1 MRRTRVLTVGIVVL
15 GTMTAAC
22 GAGPSVRPDVAVV
35 QEADGRATPTGED
48 PALAPELP
56 VPARDLDWR
65 DCTADT
71 LAAQQLPPGP
81 TGLVLECAQLPAAID
96 ATGTV
101 PGSFPLDVL
110 RARLAQTPTDAA
122 PLVMTTG
129 ADMPSSGALAALSTG
144 SLAELVASR
153 PIVAVDRRGLG
164 ASQPIECIFGADRR
178 ALADHGQFGR
188 TGDGPERVAEL
199 GRQATIAC
207 TDYLQPQEL
216 LFDAAHAADDLE
228 QLRTTWGVDRIGVL
242 GIGNGAT
249 VALAYASKYPT
260 TLGRLVLDSPRRRDG
275 RRRTAGREP
284 GARRG
289 VGGRRVRPPVRRAG
303 VLAGAGPAGR
313 ARGPARPRRDRRS
326 CTALVERPVHRGDVV
341 SGNPPAATRRP
352 GSASCPTLC
361 PPPVRET

>member
-129 ADMPSSGALAALSTG
+129 ADMPSSGGAGRTVDRLARRTRGLPA
-144 SLAELVASR
+144 
-153 PIVAVDRRGLG
+153 DRRGGSARPRRL
-164 ASQPIECIFGADRR
+164 PADRV
-178 ALADHGQFGR
+178 H
-188 TGDGPERVAEL
+188 
-199 GRQATIAC
+199 
-207 TDYLQPQEL
+207 
-216 LFDAAHAADDLE
+216 
-228 QLRTTWGVDRIGVL
+228 LR
-242 GIGNGAT
+242 
-249 VALAYASKYPT
+249 S
-260 TLGRLVLDSPRRRDG
+260 
-275 RRRTAGREP
+275 
-284 GARRG
+284 
-289 VGGRRVRPPVRRAG
+289 
-303 VLAGAGPAGR
+303 
-313 ARGPARPRRDRRS
+313 GPARPGRPRTVRPHRRRSGAGRRTRAAGHHRMHRLPAAAGTAVRRRPRRRRSRAAANHVGRRSDRR
-326 CTALVERPVHRGDVV
+326 ARHRQRRHGRPRLRVEVPDHPRPPRPRL
-341 SGNPPAATRRP
+341 PPPPRRP
-352 GSASCPTLC
+352 TPNCWPRAGCAARSRRSTRSPASASRWRARWGRTRGPRSRTCTPAPRPALLHRSRRTPC
-361 PPPVRET
+361 SPR